1 MADLDRL
8 KKIAGALSIGRAPR
22 HIFLCAEQSTPRC
35 STASESGKVWAY
47 LKNRLKEL
55 DLTSPPPRWRGDFTN
70 EPPPETVTGTG
81 TVLRSKVDCFRVCE
95 QGPIAVVH
103 PDAVWYHSVSVEV
116 METIIQEHLIGG
128 RPVTEHVFAIGPE
141 SAWRAVET

>member
-1 MADLDRL
+1 MADLGRL
-8 KKIAGALSIGRAPR
+8 EKIAGALSIGRAPR

-35 STASESGKVWAY
+35 STASESGEVWTY

-55 DLTSPPPRWRGDFTN
+55 DLTSPPPRWRGDFTD
-70 EPPPETVTGTG
+70 EPPPGTAMGTG

-95 QGPIAVVH
+95 QGPIAVVY

-116 METIIQEHLIGG
+116 MERIIREHLIGG
-128 RPVTEHVFAIGPE
+128 RPVTENVFAIGPD
-141 SAWRAVET
+141 RPGGQ

>member
-8 KKIAGALSIGRAPR
+8 EKVAGALSIGRAPR

-55 DLTSPPPRWRGDFTN
+55 DLTSPPPPWRGDFTG
-70 EPPPETVTGTG
+70 EPPETVAGTG

-95 QGPIAVVH
+95 QGPIAVVY

-116 METIIQEHLIGG
+116 MERIIREHLIGG
-128 RPVTEHVFAIGPE
+128 RPVTEYIFAIGPD
-141 SAWRAVET
+141 RPGGQ